1 MVVLLGSCF
10 YPMHILT
17 YLQVD
22 LMALVC
28 EDAELATLI
37 MQNQSKHGSKAAQ
50 PTVYRSN
57 LQYPA

>member
-1 MVVLLGSCF
+1 
-10 YPMHILT
+10 
-17 YLQVD
+17 
-22 LMALVC
+22 MALVC